1 MAKINDQSVDEQ
13 LPSPNRLPITT
24 QQRTPDLLLKFRD
37 TLYTSRTLCI
47 PGTDRTLAVEKA
59 AVAVSASDEQA
70 VSFLK
75 SHPELE
81 ALE

>member
-1 MAKINDQSVDEQ
+1 MAKINDQPVDEQ
-13 LPSPNRLPITT
+13 LPSPNRQPITV

-37 TLYTSRTLCI
+37 KLYTSRTLCI
-47 PGTDRTLAVEKA
+47 PGTDRTLAVDKTTVE
-59 AVAVSASDEQA
+59 VSASDEQA

-75 SHPELE
+75 SHPELQ

>member
-1 MAKINDQSVDEQ
+1 MAKA
-13 LPSPNRLPITT
+13 TA
-24 QQRTPDLLLKFRD
+24 TPDAAEVPAADLRLKFRD
-37 TLYTSRTLCI
+37 KLFTSRTLCI
-47 PGTDRTLAVEKA
+47 PGTDRTLSVAKATVEA
-59 AVAVSASDEQA
+59 SASDEQA